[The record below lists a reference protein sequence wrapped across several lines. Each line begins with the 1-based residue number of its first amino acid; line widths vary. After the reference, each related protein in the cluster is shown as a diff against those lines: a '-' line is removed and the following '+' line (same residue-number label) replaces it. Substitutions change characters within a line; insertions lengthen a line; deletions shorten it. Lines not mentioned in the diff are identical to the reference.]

1 MFRSILK
8 TDSSISSLFL
18 RLSLGIVVFAHG
30 AQKMLGWYG
39 GPGFEKTLQTFQ
51 MHMGFSYGMT
61 IALIA
66 IEFFCALGVLIGFL
80 TRISVVGIGI
90 YISAWIYMT
99 QLQRGFLSA
108 KWFGEQLGQGLES
121 YILMLGIILALAI
134 RGGGLVSVD
143 KLIVKE

>member
-8 TDSSISSLFL
+8 TDSSISPLFL

-39 GPGFEKTLQTFQ
+39 GSGFEKTLQTFQ
-51 MHMGFSYGMT
+51 MHMGFPYGMT

-66 IEFFCALGVLIGFL
+66 LEFFCALGLLIGFL
-80 TRISVVGIGI
+80 TRISAAGIGI
-90 YISAWIYMT
+90 YIAAWIYAT
-99 QLQRGFLSA
+99 HLQRGFLTA
-108 KWFGEQLGQGLES
+108 NWFGEQLGGGLEF
-121 YILMLGIILALAI
+121 YILMSGIVIALVI